1 MLTKVLALSLAPDVT
16 VNAVAPG
23 AVLVPE
29 AYDESARSW
38 LARSTPLGRLGTPA
52 DAVSAVLY
60 LLESGDYVTGT
71 TLVVDGGRHIRTDR
85 ADRFP

>member
-1 MLTKVLALSLAPDVT
+1 
-16 VNAVAPG
+16 
-23 AVLVPE
+23 
-29 AYDESARSW
+29 
-38 LARSTPLGRLGTPA
+38 
-52 DAVSAVLY
+52 VLY